1 MSMTELE
8 KTKLAKTYIEK
19 LSYGIN
25 PLDNMP
31 IADEELINNVHIS
44 RCLMFVAELLGK
56 VADNGGLE
64 RSQKGKKKPFSIS
77 FEQREQ
83 FEFST
88 SPITISEVAR
98 RLNAAAG
105 ERGDCCQIRYSSI
118 AFWLIE
124 MDVLRVEK
132 RADGREVKIP
142 TDRGRAV
149 GISVQEREGANGKYN
164 VVVYDEDA
172 QHFILDNIDA
182 IIDAEHLRFQ
192 KQGQP
197 WTAEDD
203 ALLLRLMDEKEP
215 LYDISLQLKRNVA
228 SIRSRLKKLGIE
240 IPSNKQE

>member
-1 MSMTELE
+1 MAMTELE
-8 KTKLAKTYIEK
+8 RTKLARTYIEK

-25 PLDNMP
+25 PLNDMP
-31 IADEELINNVHIS
+31 VADEELINNVHIS

-56 VADNGGLE
+56 VADNGGPE
-64 RSQKGKKKPFSIS
+64 HNPKGKKKPFSIS

-83 FEFST
+83 FEFSS

-105 ERGDCCQIRYSSI
+105 DCEDCCQIRYSSI

-124 MDVLRVEK
+124 MGVLHVEK
-132 RADGREVKIP
+132 HADGREVKMP
-142 TDRGRAV
+142 TDRGKGF
-149 GISVQEREGANGKYN
+149 GISIQEREGANGKYN
-164 VVVYDEDA
+164 VVVYDEAA
-172 QHFILDNIDA
+172 QHFIVDNIDA

-192 KQGQP
+192 NQGQP

-203 ALLLRLMDEKEP
+203 ALLLKLMEEKEP

-240 IPSNKQE
+240 VPSNKQE